1 MKKIFSDVVK
11 KITNSDL
18 NMKKNYK
25 LFRLLQ
31 SIVTADFINLKSYE
45 DIEFDLDDRTI
56 EARVFNKVT
65 NPKGL
70 IIYIHGG
77 GWVLGSKESYTKPCL
92 ELAEKTKR
100 IVVSID
106 YRLAPEY
113 PFPNGLNDCY
123 ECIKIIMNNL
133 DKTRFNNKDVCL
145 MGDSAG
151 GNLVAAIVIKMRQTR
166 DFKIE
171 KQILLYPSLQAD
183 YSSHTKYKSVIEK
196 GNNCFLKQKRLEEY
210 ISLYVKDKKDINN
223 PLVSPLKD
231 KFPFFYPKTL
241 IITSDNDPL
250 RDEGK
255 KYANKLKLCFNKV
268 KYYNII
274 GAMHGFFNNPLDKKF
289 KEYVYKKIIEFL
301 GDIDESK
308 E

>member
-1 MKKIFSDVVK
+1 MKKIVSDVIK
-11 KITNSDL
+11 KITNNDL

-25 LFRLLQ
+25 LFRILQ
-31 SIVTADFINLKSYE
+31 NIFSVNFINSNSYE
-45 DIEFDLDDRTI
+45 DIEFDLDDRI
-56 EARVFNKVT
+56 VVARVFNKFT

-77 GWVLGSKESYTKPCL
+77 GWVLGSKESHTKPCL

-106 YRLAPEY
+106 YRLAPEH
-113 PFPNGLNDCY
+113 PFPDGLNDCY

-133 DKTRFNNKDVCL
+133 DKIGFNNKEVCL

-151 GNLVAAIVIKMRQTR
+151 ANLVAATIIKMRETL

-183 YSSHTKYKSVIEK
+183 YSVNTKYKSVITK
-196 GNNCFLKQKRLEEY
+196 GKDYFLTQKLLEEY
-210 ISLYVKDKKDINN
+210 ISLYVKDKKDLNN

-231 KFPFFYPKTL
+231 KFPFFYPETL

-250 RDEGK
+250 RDEGRR
-255 KYANKLKLCFNKV
+255 YASKLKLCFNKV

-274 GAMHGFFNNPLDKKF
+274 GAMHGFLNNPLDKES
-289 KEYVYKKIIEFL
+289 KEYAYKKIIEFL
-301 GDIDESK
+301 GDIDEGK
-308 E
+308 K

>member
-1 MKKIFSDVVK
+1 MKKIVSNVIK

-18 NMKKNYK
+18 NIKKNYK
-25 LFRLLQ
+25 FFRVLENIASVQ
-31 SIVTADFINLKSYE
+31 FINSNSYE
-45 DIEFDLDDRTI
+45 DIEFVLNDRII

-70 IIYIHGG
+70 MIYIHGG

-92 ELAEKTKR
+92 ELSEKTKR
-100 IVVSID
+100 IVISID

-113 PFPNGLNDCY
+113 PFPSGLNDCY
-123 ECIKIIMNNL
+123 ECVNIIMNNL
-133 DKTRFNNKDVCL
+133 DKIGVNNKDVCL
-145 MGDSAG
+145 IGDSAG
-151 GNLVAAIVIKMRQTR
+151 GNLVAATIIKMRKER

-183 YSSHTKYKSVIEK
+183 YSIHTKYKSVIKK
-196 GNNCFLKQKRLEEY
+196 GKDYFLTQKLLEEY
-210 ISLYVKDKKDINN
+210 ISLYVKDKKDFNN

-231 KFPFFYPKTL
+231 KFPFFYPETL

-255 KYANKLKLCFNKV
+255 RYANKLRLYLNNV
-268 KYYNII
+268 KYYNIK
-274 GAMHGFFNNPLDKKF
+274 GSMHGFLTNPLDKESK
-289 KEYVYKKIIEFL
+289 KYAYEKIIEFL

-308 E
+308 K

>member
-1 MKKIFSDVVK
+1 MKKIVSDVIK
-11 KITNSDL
+11 KVTNSDL
-18 NMKKNYK
+18 NIKKNYK
-25 LFRLLQ
+25 LFRMLQ
-31 SIVTADFINLKSYE
+31 DIVSVDFINSKSYE
-45 DIEFDLDDRTI
+45 DIEFDIGDRII
-56 EARVFNKVT
+56 EARVFNKIT

-92 ELAEKTKR
+92 ELAERTKR
-100 IVVSID
+100 VVISID

-133 DKTRFNNKDVCL
+133 DKIGFNNKDVCL

-151 GNLVAAIVIKMRQTR
+151 GNLVAATIIKARLTE
-166 DFKIE
+166 DFKID
-171 KQILLYPSLQAD
+171 KQILLYPSLQAN
-183 YSSHTKYKSVIEK
+183 YSINTKYKSVITK
-196 GNNCFLKQKRLEEY
+196 GKDYFLTQKLLEEY
-210 ISLYVKDKKDINN
+210 ISLYVKDKKDLNN

-250 RDEGK
+250 RDEGR

-268 KYYNII
+268 KYYNIK
-274 GAMHGFFNNPLDKKF
+274 GAMHGFLNNPLDKKS
-289 KEYVYKKIIEFL
+289 KECAYEMIIEFL

-308 E
+308 K

>member
-1 MKKIFSDVVK
+1 MKKIVSDVIK
-11 KITNSDL
+11 KITNNDL

-25 LFRLLQ
+25 LFRILQ
-31 SIVTADFINLKSYE
+31 NIVMADFINSNSYE
-45 DIEFDLDDRTI
+45 DMEFDLDDRTI
-56 EARVFNKVT
+56 EARVFNRVT
-65 NPKGL
+65 NPNGL

-77 GWVLGSKESYTKPCL
+77 GWVLGSKESYTKTCL

-100 IVVSID
+100 IVISID

-133 DKTRFNNKDVCL
+133 DKMGFNNKDVCL

-151 GNLVAAIVIKMRQTR
+151 GNLVAAIIIKMRETL

-183 YSSHTKYKSVIEK
+183 YSINTKYKSVITK
-196 GNNCFLKQKRLEEY
+196 GKDYFLTQKLLEEY
-210 ISLYVKDKKDINN
+210 ISLYVTDKKDLNN
-223 PLVSPLKD
+223 PFVSPLKD
-231 KFPFFYPKTL
+231 KFLFFYPETL

-250 RDEGK
+250 RDDGRS
-255 KYANKLKLCFNKV
+255 YANKLRLYFNKV
-268 KYYNII
+268 KYYNIV
-274 GAMHGFFNNPLDKKF
+274 GAVHGFLNNPLDKES
-289 KEYVYKKIIEFL
+289 KEYAYERIIEFL

-308 E
+308 K

>member
-1 MKKIFSDVVK
+1 MKKIVSAFIK
-11 KITNSDL
+11 KVTNSDL
-18 NMKKNYK
+18 NMKKNHK
-25 LFRLLQ
+25 LFRMLQ
-31 SIVTADFINLKSYE
+31 NIVTTDFINSKSYN
-45 DIEFDLDDRTI
+45 DIEFDLNDRVI
-56 EARVFNKVT
+56 EARIFNKVT

-70 IIYIHGG
+70 IIYVHGG
-77 GWVLGSKESYTKPCL
+77 GWVLGSKESYTKSCL

-100 IVVSID
+100 IVISID

-123 ECIKIIMNNL
+123 ECVKIIMNNL
-133 DKTRFNNKDVCL
+133 DKIGFNNKDVCL

-151 GNLVAAIVIKMRQTR
+151 GNLVAATIIKMREKS

-183 YSSHTKYKSVIEK
+183 YSVNTKYKSVIKK
-196 GNNCFLKQKRLEEY
+196 GKDYFLTQKLLEEY
-210 ISLYVKDKKDINN
+210 ISLYVKNKKDLNN

-250 RDEGK
+250 RDEGRR
-255 KYANKLKLCFNKV
+255 YANKLKLYFNKV
-268 KYYNII
+268 KYYNIV
-274 GAMHGFFNNPLDKKF
+274 GAMHGFLNNPLDKKS
-289 KEYVYKKIIEFL
+289 KGYAYEKIIEFL
-301 GDIDESK
+301 GDINESK
-308 E
+308 K

>member
-1 MKKIFSDVVK
+1 MKKIVSDVIK

-25 LFRLLQ
+25 LFRILQ
-31 SIVTADFINLKSYE
+31 NIVTIDFINSNSYE
-45 DIEFDLDDRTI
+45 DVEFDLEDRI
-56 EARVFNKVT
+56 VEARVFNKVT

-70 IIYIHGG
+70 IIYLHGG
-77 GWVLGSKESYTKPCL
+77 GWVLGSKETYTKLCL
-92 ELAEKTKR
+92 ELSEITKR
-100 IVVSID
+100 IVVSIN
-106 YRLAPEY
+106 YRLAPEH
-113 PFPNGLNDCY
+113 PFPSGLNDCY

-133 DKTRFNNKDVCL
+133 DKIGFNNKDVCL

-151 GNLVAAIVIKMRQTR
+151 GNLVAATIIKMRETL

-171 KQILLYPSLQAD
+171 KQILLYPSLQSD
-183 YSSHTKYKSVIEK
+183 YSVNTKYKSVIKK
-196 GNNCFLKQKRLEEY
+196 GKDYFLTQKLLEEY
-210 ISLYVKDKKDINN
+210 ISLYVKDKKDLNN

-231 KFPFFYPKTL
+231 KFLFFYPETL

-255 KYANKLKLCFNKV
+255 RYANKLRLCFNKV

-274 GAMHGFFNNPLDKKF
+274 GAMHGFLNNPLDKES
-289 KEYVYKKIIEFL
+289 KEYAYEKIIEFL

-308 E
+308 K

>member
-1 MKKIFSDVVK
+1 MKKIVSNVIK

-18 NMKKNYK
+18 SIKKNYK
-25 LFRLLQ
+25 LFRVLQ
-31 SIVTADFINLKSYE
+31 NIISIDFINSNNYE
-45 DIEFDLDDRTI
+45 DIEFNLEDRNI
-56 EARVFNKVT
+56 KARIFNKVN

-70 IIYIHGG
+70 IIYLHGG
-77 GWVLGSKESYTKPCL
+77 GWVFGSKESYTKSCL
-92 ELAEKTKR
+92 ELAERTKR
-100 IVVSID
+100 IVISID

-133 DKTRFNNKDVCL
+133 DKIGFNNRDVCL

-151 GNLVAAIVIKMRQTR
+151 GNLVAATIIKMRNTL

-183 YSSHTKYKSVIEK
+183 YSINTKYKSVIK
-196 GNNCFLKQKRLEEY
+196 KRKDYFLTQKLLEEY
-210 ISLYVKDKKDINN
+210 ISLYVKNKKDLNN

-231 KFPFFYPKTL
+231 KFPFFYPETL

-250 RDEGK
+250 RDEGRR
-255 KYANKLKLCFNKV
+255 YSNKLRLYFNKV
-268 KYYNII
+268 KYYNIV
-274 GAMHGFFNNPLDKKF
+274 GAMHGFLNNPLDKES
-289 KEYVYKKIIEFL
+289 KEYAYAKIIEFL

-308 E
+308 K

>member
-1 MKKIFSDVVK
+1 MKKIVSDVIK
-11 KITNSDL
+11 KVTNSDL

-31 SIVTADFINLKSYE
+31 SIVMNDFTNSKSYE
-45 DIEFDLDDRTI
+45 DIEFDLDDRII

-77 GWVLGSKESYTKPCL
+77 GWVLGSKESYTKACL
-92 ELAEKTKR
+92 ELTEKTKR
-100 IVVSID
+100 IVISID

-123 ECIKIIMNNL
+123 DCIKIIMNNL
-133 DKTRFNNKDVCL
+133 DKIGFNNKDVCL

-151 GNLVAAIVIKMRQTR
+151 GNLVAATIIKMRETL

-183 YSSHTKYKSVIEK
+183 YSVNTKYKSVTKK
-196 GNNCFLKQKRLEEY
+196 GKDYFLTQKLLKEY
-210 ISLYVKDKKDINN
+210 ISLYVKDKKDLDN

-250 RDEGK
+250 RDEGRR
-255 KYANKLKLCFNKV
+255 YANKLKLCFNKI
-268 KYYNII
+268 KYYNIV
-274 GAMHGFFNNPLDKKF
+274 GAMHGFLNNPLDKKS
-289 KEYVYKKIIEFL
+289 KEYAYEKIIEFL
-301 GDIDESK
+301 GDINESK
-308 E
+308 K